1 MQKFIYRFVCFAFI
15 SYSFAFAQQKTV
27 AGKKNFQ
34 VKFKK
39 NILNFTHIQEA
50 DTVGINDFLNCQPTV
65 FFSDNG
71 GFVAGTNGFGDLE
84 KSQFYQIS
92 GQTTVSE
99 ILIWFGGKTVA
110 ANPGNVTATIYS
122 NSEAG
127 TPLQLLGTSAVS
139 MADIDTSGFLT
150 SFIFNPL
157 VDVDTG
163 FFAGIRMSTVAGD
176 SVGLVSTDDGC
187 TAVTNSWE
195 QWNDSTWHTIESSW
209 QNDTGGPLKIDFAV
223 FPVLQTNP
231 TAVTGKKQLP
241 AGFALQQNFPNPFN
255 PSTTITYMTS
265 QNTWVTLKIF
275 NLTGQEI
282 RTLVNEFQTTGSRTV
297 KWDGVK
303 NNGTSAASGM
313 YVYKLNAGNVTESRR
328 MLLLK

>member
-15 SYSFAFAQQKTV
+15 TSGFAFAQQKTV
-27 AGKKNFQ
+27 AGKKNFH
-34 VKFKK
+34 VKFRK
-39 NILNFTHIQEA
+39 NVLNFTHSQTA
-50 DTVGINDFLNCQPTV
+50 DTLAINDFLTCQPTV
-65 FFSDNG
+65 FFSGNG
-71 GFVAGTNGFGDLE
+71 GFVGGTNGFGDLE
-84 KSQFYQIS
+84 KTQFYQIT

-122 NSEAG
+122 NSANG

-150 SFIFNPL
+150 SFIFSPP
-157 VDVDTG
+157 VEVDTA
-163 FFAGIRMSTVAGD
+163 FFAGIRMSTVTGD
-176 SVGLVSTDDGC
+176 TVGLVSTDDGC
-187 TAVTNSWE
+187 RTVTNSWE

-209 QNDTGGPLKIDFAV
+209 QNAAGGPLKIDFAV

-241 AGFALQQNFPNPFN
+241 SGFALEQNFPNPFN
-255 PSTTITYMTS
+255 PSTSITYRTS

-282 RTLVNEFQTTGSRTV
+282 RTLVNEFQNVGARTT
-297 KWDGVK
+297 KWDGTK
-303 NNGTSAASGM
+303 NNGMPAASGM
-313 YVYKLNAGNVTESRR
+313 YVYKLKAGNVTASRR